1 MPHPDARQP
10 IDSPPEQQRARRIGQ
25 STAALVLL
33 AALVVG
39 IQLGAIPWRY
49 RKQIWQLQGALV
61 GLAAGFAL
69 GRISAGGAPPE

>member
-1 MPHPDARQP
+1 MPDNPLTPRP
-10 IDSPPEQQRARRIGQ
+10 NNSGLRRIGQ
-25 STAALVLL
+25 STAALALL

-69 GRISAGGAPPE
+69 GRISAGGDPPPE